1 MYCRTAQLVSASP
14 ALPDRL
20 STSSPRVGATHQLR
34 VGQAAR
40 PAGKCG
46 RLVSTAGTAGGQ
58 VQPGGKCSGRSR
70 VAKYGR
76 RSQGAS
82 AVGGQVRPAPPLAS
96 MAGSAGK
103 QVPAEAVAARSRSA
117 AGDLAMA
124 SGTEA
129 G

>member
-1 MYCRTAQLVSASP
+1 MYCRTAELVSASP
-14 ALPDRL
+14 ALPSKL

-46 RLVSTAGTAGGQ
+46 RLASTAGTAGGQ

-82 AVGGQVRPAPPLAS
+82 AVGGQVRPARP
-96 MAGSAGK
+96 GGK
-103 QVPAEAVAARSRSA
+103 CGRRSR
-117 AGDLAMA
+117 
-124 SGTEA
+124 
-129 G
+129 